1 MKVSDYLSREEVAY
15 FTAKSDFRAWSL
27 VIGNWLFI
35 AVIFAAVAS
44 WTNPVTIVLAI
55 ILLAGRQMA
64 LSVLMHDCGH
74 RILFRTARLNDIIGQ
89 WLCALPVMNNQ
100 PSYARGHLEHH
111 RKAGTREDPDLPNYQ
126 AYPVSRASFRRK
138 VIRDLTGQTG
148 YKLMSFIL
156 RGAAG
161 VMSSEKRTSARP
173 FVQQLLIQLL
183 LFLIL
188 AACGIGWTFL
198 LWVIAYMTVFML
210 IIRVRQVAEHAAV
223 PDLFDPDTRRNTR
236 TVDAPWWQRVIFAPC
251 GVNYHLEHHFM
262 ASVPCYKLAELRQH
276 LYSRQALDGVPVF
289 PGYGS
294 LLRHVVVA

>member
-1 MKVSDYLSREEVAY
+1 MKVSDYLSREEVEY
-15 FTAKSDFRAWSL
+15 FTAKSDFRAWGL

-100 PSYARGHLEHH
+100 TSYARGHLEHH